1 MENNPFDVLK
11 MFQGL
16 QKQMEDMQE
25 KLAKVRVMG
34 SAGGDMVQVEITANL
49 EVTKVTLDP
58 ALIDTRDRSV
68 LEDLIAAAVG
78 DALRKVRET
87 IKQQAGPGLNL
98 PTGFPGS

>member
-1 MENNPFDVLK
+1 MGNNPFDVLK

-25 KLAKVRVMG
+25 KLAKVRVIG
-34 SAGGDMVQVEITANL
+34 SAGGDMVEVEITASL
-49 EVTKVTLDP
+49 EVIKVTLDP
-58 ALIDTRDRSV
+58 TLTETKDRSV
-68 LEDLIAAAVG
+68 LEDLIAAALG

-87 IKQQAGPGLNL
+87 IKEQASPGLNF